1 MRRRTGAIGT
11 LIAFAAIVPLD
22 HPAHAQ
28 DLDCGDFTYQE
39 DAQTFFDLDRSDPHR
54 LDEDSGPDDGLAC
67 EALPRRGLT
76 ASTFLPEASTF
87 LPEPSTPAPTESP
100 SPSPTAASPTQTAT
114 PTSAPPTTSAPATT
128 PPATTTP
135 ATTPPVTTA
144 PATTAPATT
153 PPPTMAPTT
162 PATVA
167 PTRGVQGGLGGAWD
181 SGPSG
186 LEVGIG
192 ATFVT
197 GAVLAAG
204 HVVRRRRL

>member
-11 LIAFAAIVPLD
+11 LIALAAIVPLAD
-22 HPAHAQ
+22 PAHAQ
-28 DLDCGDFTYQE
+28 DLDCSDFTYQE

-54 LDEDSGPDDGLAC
+54 LDEDAGPDDGLAC

-76 ASTFLPEASTF
+76 SSTFRPAPT
-87 LPEPSTPAPTESP
+87 TPAPTRSP
-100 SPSPTAASPTQTAT
+100 SPSPTTASPTRTAT
-114 PTSAPPTTSAPATT
+114 PTSAPTTRSAPVTTPPATT
-128 PPATTTP
+128 PPATT
-135 ATTPPVTTA
+135 A
-144 PATTAPATT
+144 PATPAS
-153 PPPTMAPTT
+153 
-162 PATVA
+162 VA
-167 PTRGVQGGLGGAWD
+167 PTRGVQGGLGGASD

-204 HVVRRRRL
+204 LLVRRRRS